1 MESPLRY
8 TLFDNLE
15 ELRTRLRSL
24 TSGRRAI
31 WVTES
36 HCADLCLDRI
46 GIEATDIVLPPGEEA
61 KTAEQLLRLW
71 SGLTDLGAT
80 RGDLMIALGGGALLD
95 VAGLSAATYKRGM
108 GLVYVPTTLLADVDA
123 SIGGKTAIDFGGVK
137 NGVGTFY
144 TPVEVLIAPAFLST
158 LPELELLSGWGEIL
172 KYSMLAGFSVDEDV
186 WGTAEVAPSL
196 IRRCI
201 DYKIEVV
208 ASDPLDKGGKRQ
220 FLNLGHTLGHA
231 FEALHLSKG
240 EPVPHGIAVATGLV
254 MEGYLSLRRD
264 RLPQEELM
272 QLARVVRD
280 HFPPVSILCT
290 DYEQIHAF
298 ARQDKKLRSAEEG
311 IPVVMLDG
319 IGKPAPAELFTPKE
333 LDEAIDFYRDFMQ
346 I

>member
-1 MESPLRY
+1 
-8 TLFDNLE
+8 
-15 ELRTRLRSL
+15 
-24 TSGRRAI
+24 
-31 WVTES
+31 
-36 HCADLCLDRI
+36 
-46 GIEATDIVLPPGEEA
+46 
-61 KTAEQLLRLW
+61 
-71 SGLTDLGAT
+71 
-80 RGDLMIALGGGALLD
+80 MIAIGGGALLD

-123 SIGGKTAIDFGGVK
+123 SIGGKTAIDFEGVK

-144 TPVEVLIAPAFLST
+144 IPEEVLIAPAFLST

-201 DYKIEVV
+201 DYKIEAV
-208 ASDPLDKGGKRQ
+208 ASDPLDKGGRRQ

-231 FEALHLSKG
+231 FEALHLSKD
-240 EPVPHGIAVATGLV
+240 EPVPHGIAVAAGLV